1 MLQAGAP
8 ATPGGL
14 EMFSVDDFSFGE
26 DFSAT
31 RISIGVPFGSR
42 NQMPFELDAG
52 RRIDPLDAQ
61 RVETLAEARQVVL
74 ERGEGDE
81 LQLLLR
87 PLHHRAPAMGIAVG
101 VDMERVALLAQVEA
115 ERGIEFSRLID
126 VGNREIEAIERMHA
140 EFAGTAIDRLRER
153 TDLRHRTPP

>member
-1 MLQAGAP
+1 
-8 ATPGGL
+8 
-14 EMFSVDDFSFGE
+14 MFSVDDFSFGE

-52 RRIDPLDAQ
+52 RRIDARDAQ
-61 RVETLAEARQVVL
+61 RIEPLAEARQVVL
-74 ERGEGDE
+74 ERGERDE

-101 VDMERVALLAQVEA
+101 VDVQRVAVLTHVEA
-115 ERGIEFSRLID
+115 EGGIEFSRLLD
-126 VGNREIEAIERMHA
+126 VGNREIEAVERMHA
-140 EFAGTAIDRLRER
+140 ELAGTAMDRLRER
-153 TDLRHRTPP
+153 TDLRHGRPP